1 MRLTILL
8 AILAALLVGCGST
21 PAPDASPAARS
32 SKEDQMMKKAGGD
45 E

>member
-21 PAPDASPAARS
+21 PTPDASPAARTG
-32 SKEDQMMKKAGGD
+32 KEDAMMKQAGGD